1 MKEYRNEIGSKN
13 SLHSVKRHL
22 SIQRSSE
29 EDENCIPDTCSETLS
44 ESCATILEW
53 CARSVHVPPFPKN
66 KYKDKFGM
74 MQYQFAMMVC
84 IHEVGLKIFQD
95 RDIKDDHS
103 MVVSFIVREVIGTV
117 ELWLL
122 SKEEEDSDFLD
133 FVNRSHW
140 NHYKIMSHFERGK
153 LEGYANELSIILR
166 EKLMNAGFRE
176 RVHSFKKNSLNRYKQ
191 LMRVVEQAFC
201 KHSSILLIRLD
212 WGFKRRI
219 PDLRGKFSS
228 AENYD
233 ERFQYVNNCRLKM
246 LNVLRKMFGT
256 NLAFFV
262 WKIECGS
269 VRGLHIH
276 WMIGLNGAKHQD
288 RINVPKNIASKWDQ
302 EVADENAYTWNLNAS
317 QLQEGA
323 ILRVIEYSDPLLWRI
338 VGGYADYL
346 TKVDY
351 LVRHRTPKG
360 NRSFGCSK
368 LKTESAKVKKGTR
381 RRKKMPVLDMLKVRR
396 PLTELRAQMSIK
408 EAP

>member
-1 MKEYRNEIGSKN
+1 MSEYNSEIGSQH
-13 SLHSVKRHL
+13 SLHSVKSQL
-22 SIQRSSE
+22 LIQRDFE
-29 EDENCIPDTCSETLS
+29 EDENCIPNTCSKSLS
-44 ESCATILEW
+44 ESCSTILEW
-53 CARSVHVPPFPKN
+53 CVRSVHVPPFPEN
-66 KYKDKFGM
+66 KYNDKFGM
-74 MQYQFAMMVC
+74 MQYQSAMMVC

-95 RDIKDDHS
+95 RDIEDDHS
-103 MVVSFIVREVIGTV
+103 MVLPFIVREIIGVV
-117 ELWLL
+117 ESWLL
-122 SKEEEDSDFLD
+122 LKEEEDSGFLD

-140 NHYKIMSHFERGK
+140 NHYKIMSRFERGK
-153 LEGYANELSIILR
+153 LENYANELSTLLR
-166 EKLMNAGFRE
+166 EKLMSTGFRE
-176 RVHSFKKNSLNRYKQ
+176 KVHSFKKNSLNRYKQ
-191 LMRVVEQAFC
+191 VMRVVEQAFC
-201 KHSSILLIRLD
+201 KHSSVLLVRLD

-233 ERFQYVNNCRLKM
+233 ERFQYVNSCRLKM

-256 NLAFFV
+256 NLVFFV

-288 RINVPKNIASKWDQ
+288 RINVPKNIAAKWDQ

-317 QLQEGA
+317 QQQEDA
-323 ILRVIEYSDPLLWRI
+323 ILRVIEYSDPLIWRI

-368 LKTESAKVKKGTR
+368 LKTESANIKKG
-381 RRKKMPVLDMLKVRR
+381 RKRSKKTPVLEILKVRR
-396 PLTELRAQMSIK
+396 PLAELRSQMSIK
-408 EAP
+408 VEQ